1 MANQPAPVNWMI
13 QPRQRTAG
21 YSLFAS
27 YGKHYSRTVHQVVP
41 GGYILDI
48 GADYEKQRR
57 ANPADNNIIQSP
69 EYLRYYL
76 PLRTRFG
83 PSIDDQ
89 LVNDLDGSFRQE
101 CAKELHKGRS
111 QGRTD
116 DLVVVKRVLA
126 RHPVFRNLPNDAA
139 HGFSNDLYASL
150 LCTSSLN
157 LNDIELRAAL
167 NAGTVDAPANQLFA
181 ALFQNYTF
189 PGANAHPLTGV
200 FKSDLF
206 VDVLLGIFLGPRAAQ
221 HLTPGSGGQRS
232 KARKHDM
239 TTLTKP
245 SIAYAAMLLRF
256 CLHQNESWYT
266 VESNA
271 DTRYNYFI
279 LYTEILALLE
289 EPTFLPQVNE
299 LLAYL
304 NGIVFPHHHNLP
316 ANYPAANGGPSAVQ
330 LAMAHVNAL
339 AGAGHN

>member
-1 MANQPAPVNWMI
+1 MAIQPAPANWMI
-13 QPRQRTAG
+13 QPRQRSAG
-21 YSLFAS
+21 VSIFAS

-48 GADYEKQRR
+48 GTDYEKQRR
-57 ANPADNNIIQSP
+57 ANPADNNIFQSQ
-69 EYLRYYL
+69 EYQRYYL

-83 PSIDDQ
+83 PDIDDQ
-89 LVNDLDGSFRQE
+89 LVNDHDGSFRQE
-101 CAKELHKGRS
+101 GRS

-126 RHPVFRNLPNDAA
+126 CHPAFRNLPNDAV
-139 HGFSNDLYASL
+139 HGFSNDVYASL
-150 LCTSSLN
+150 LRTSDLN
-157 LNDIELRAAL
+157 LDDVELRAAL

-181 ALFQNYTF
+181 ALFRNYAF
-189 PGANAHPLTGV
+189 PGAHAHPLTGA

-206 VDVLLGIFLGPRAAQ
+206 IDVLLGIFLGPRAAQ
-221 HLTPGSGGQRS
+221 HLTPGSGGRRS
-232 KARKHDM
+232 KAQKYDM
-239 TTLTKP
+239 TTLTKA

-271 DTRYNYFI
+271 DTRYNYFV
-279 LYTEILALLE
+279 LYTEILALLD

-316 ANYPAANGGPSAVQ
+316 PGYPTANGGPSAVQ
-330 LAMAHVNAL
+330 LALAQVNAL